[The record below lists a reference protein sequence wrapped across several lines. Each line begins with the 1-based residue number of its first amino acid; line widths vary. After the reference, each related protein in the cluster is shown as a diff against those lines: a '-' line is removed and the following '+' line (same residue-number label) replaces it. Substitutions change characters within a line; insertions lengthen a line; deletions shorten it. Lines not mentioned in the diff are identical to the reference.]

1 MEDDFYATIKF
12 KNGEEIFAKVVYE
25 EDEDRILLLLD
36 NPITIDKIKNRGGV
50 HGYKVEPWLRTTTE
64 DLFVVNIEDVLTMS
78 ETKDQQTII
87 MYETFVQQNHS
98 LDSNEIKL
106 NRRMGYLGNVNETKK
121 ILEKIFKSSNNS

>member
-25 EDEDRILLLLD
+25 EDDDRIILLLD

-64 DLFVVNIEDVLTMS
+64 DLFVVNLEDVLTMS
-78 ETKDQQTII
+78 ETKDKQTIV

-106 NRRMGYLGNVNETKK
+106 NRKMGYISTINEAKK
-121 ILEKIFKSSNNS
+121 SLEKIYKIK

>member
-25 EDEDRILLLLD
+25 EDDDRILLLLD

-64 DLFVVNIEDVLTMS
+64 DLFVVNLEDVLTMS
-78 ETKDQQTII
+78 ETKDKQTIV

-106 NRRMGYLGNVNETKK
+106 NRRMGYISTINEAKK
-121 ILEKIFKSSNNS
+121 SLEKIYKIK

>member
-25 EDEDRILLLLD
+25 EDDDRIILLLD

-64 DLFVVNIEDVLTMS
+64 DLFVVNLEDVLTMS
-78 ETKDQQTII
+78 ETKDKQTIV

-106 NRRMGYLGNVNETKK
+106 NRRMGYISTINEAKK
-121 ILEKIFKSSNNS
+121 SLEKIYKIK

>member
-25 EDEDRILLLLD
+25 EDDDRILLLLD
-36 NPITIDKIKNRGGV
+36 NPITIDRVKNRGGI

-64 DLFVVNIEDVLTMS
+64 DLFVVNLEDVLTMS
-78 ETKDQQTII
+78 ETKDKQTIV

-106 NRRMGYLGNVNETKK
+106 NRKMGYISTINEAKK
-121 ILEKIFKSSNNS
+121 SLEKIYKIK

>member
-25 EDEDRILLLLD
+25 EDDDRIILLLD
-36 NPITIDKIKNRGGV
+36 NPITIDRVKNRGGI

-64 DLFVVNIEDVLTMS
+64 DLFVVNLEDVLTMS
-78 ETKDQQTII
+78 ETKDKQTIV

-106 NRRMGYLGNVNETKK
+106 NRRMGYISTINEAKK
-121 ILEKIFKSSNNS
+121 SLEKIYKIK

>member
-12 KNGEEIFAKVVYE
+12 KNGEEIFAKITYE
-25 EDEDRILLLLD
+25 EDEDRTLLLLD

-64 DLFVVNIEDVLTMS
+64 DLFVVNLEDVFTLS
-78 ETKDQQTII
+78 ETKDKQTII
-87 MYETFVQQNHS
+87 MYETFIQQNHS

-106 NRRMGYLGNVNETKK
+106 NRRMGYISTIKEAKK
-121 ILEKIFKSSNNS
+121 SLEKLYRIK

>member
-25 EDEDRILLLLD
+25 EDDDRIILLLD

-64 DLFVVNIEDVLTMS
+64 DLFVVNLEDVLTMS
-78 ETKDQQTII
+78 ETKDKQTIV

-106 NRRMGYLGNVNETKK
+106 NRKMGYISTINEAKK
-121 ILEKIFKSSNNS
+121 SLEKIYRIN